1 MSKLKRVALILAAI
15 TVAWGAI
22 GLTVPFV
29 GDADEVAVPYPQSL
43 QMEML
48 PASVRILSY
57 NDKIAVFASDTP
69 NLAAKL
75 YKAGA
80 WIVLPASNGSCLNLS
95 EPTKP
100 ARKRSGS
107 ESVGLSEG

>member
-1 MSKLKRVALILAAI
+1 MSKFKRVALILAAI
-15 TVAWGAI
+15 TMAWGAI
-22 GLTVPFV
+22 GLAVPFV
-29 GDADEVAVPYPQSL
+29 GSVDEVAVPYPQSL

-48 PASVRILSY
+48 PTSVRILSY
-57 NDKIAVFASDTP
+57 DDNIAVFASDTP
-69 NLAAKL
+69 QLAAKL

-100 ARKRSGS
+100 LQERSGAEGVGIS
-107 ESVGLSEG
+107 ES

>member
-15 TVAWGAI
+15 TMAWGAI
-22 GLTVPFV
+22 GLAVPFV
-29 GDADEVAVPYPQSL
+29 GRVDEVAVPYPQSL
-43 QMEML
+43 RMEML

-57 NDKIAVFASDTP
+57 DDKIAVFASDTP
-69 NLAAKL
+69 QLATQL

-80 WIVLPASNGSCLNLS
+80 WIVLPASNSSCLNLS

-100 ARKRSGS
+100 TRKRPGS
-107 ESVGLSEG
+107 EGAGISES

>member
-1 MSKLKRVALILAAI
+1 LSKLKHVALILAAI

-22 GLTVPFV
+22 GLAVPFV
-29 GDADEVAVPYPQSL
+29 GSVDEVAVPYPQSL
-43 QMEML
+43 QMDLL

-57 NDKIAVFASDTP
+57 DDNIAVFASDTP
-69 NLAAKL
+69 HLAAKL

-100 ARKRSGS
+100 LHKRSGS
-107 ESVGLSEG
+107 EDIGLSES